1 MAELLATGEAPAPEG
16 DIQEAIPEA
25 PANPVTQPGDV
36 WVIGSHRLI
45 CGDCRDRSVVER
57 LMGGAL
63 VNVCITSPP
72 YAKQRD
78 YDPRAASDR
87 SRQRSM
93 PPGIATWRRTSRR
106 SLRTTAPTS

>member
-1 MAELLATGEAPAPEG
+1 
-16 DIQEAIPEA
+16 
-25 PANPVTQPGDV
+25 
-36 WVIGSHRLI
+36 VIGSHRLI
-45 CGDCRDRSVVER
+45 CGTAATVRVVER

-78 YDPRAASDR
+78 MIPRAASDR

-93 PPGIATWRRTSRR
+93 RLVCDVAANIEA
-106 SLRTTAPTS
+106 SLRTTRSYFLNIRRMPTTAKEVCT